1 MLVFAG
7 PIVTQEDEVRA
18 ELLLH
23 RQRAGRGFT
32 IVEVLV
38 AMTVTGV
45 GLLAVFTAL
54 RMAHSTAGLISDEQ
68 QAQQL
73 AQRHMTSLLV
83 EPIQRMGVQTGQTG
97 RFSWQHAI
105 RRTKDPDL
113 AEVVVS
119 VRWAHQGQQRKF
131 QLVSLRPLATNP

>member
-1 MLVFAG
+1 VA
-7 PIVTQEDEVRA
+7 QEDGVCA
-18 ELLLH
+18 ELPVS
-23 RQRAGRGFT
+23 RRRAVRGFT

-38 AMTVTGV
+38 AMTVTSV
-45 GLLAVFTAL
+45 GMLAVFTAL
-54 RMAHSTAGLISDEQ
+54 RMAHSTAGLISEQQ

-83 EPIQRMGVQTGQTG
+83 EPIERMGAQTGQTG

-113 AEVVVS
+113 AEIVVS
-119 VRWAHQGQQRKF
+119 VRWAHQSQRREF
-131 QLVSLRPLATNP
+131 QLVSLRSLTP